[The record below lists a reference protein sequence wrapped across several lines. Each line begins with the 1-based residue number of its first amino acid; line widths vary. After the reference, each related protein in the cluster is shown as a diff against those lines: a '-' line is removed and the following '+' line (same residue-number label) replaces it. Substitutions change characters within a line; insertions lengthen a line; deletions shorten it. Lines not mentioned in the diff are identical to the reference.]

1 MSFFG
6 NIFRRIEIFSRR
18 ICVKILRII
27 LFEKE
32 KKINEEF
39 IDFYRIY
46 VCVNEL
52 CLFRILLEN
61 N

>member
-1 MSFFG
+1 M
-6 NIFRRIEIFSRR
+6 
-18 ICVKILRII
+18 KILRII

-39 IDFYRIY
+39 IDFYRIC